1 MNTYNIKVKGIE
13 VIKEINIEDLEGKLK
28 MVKGYL
34 SLTGH
39 ENLPVEI
46 VLNNSTPPCKNWFGV
61 VE

>member
-34 SLTGH
+34 SVTG
-39 ENLPVEI
+39 NDNVPVEI
-46 VLNNSTPPCKNWFGV
+46 VLNNNTPPCKN
-61 VE
+61 

>member
-46 VLNNSTPPCKNWFGV
+46 VLNNSTPPCKN
-61 VE
+61 